1 MHGEKLSQQKWETVI
16 FLLSSDIHKNL
27 VGDFSKII
35 LNSIRLSN
43 FFMNFIFILDLDSF
57 VLFFVCFQD
66 LSTKIVFRKFQDHI
80 KVDPGLA
87 ILPIIAILC
96 GVAIGLGTVALGLV
110 LMIRGRHGAM
120 SSDDRGDM
128 SSDDDGNMKR

>member
-1 MHGEKLSQQKWETVI
+1 MLEPHQ
-16 FLLSSDIHKNL
+16 SDIAHYSHFEKNAPCF
-27 VGDFSKII
+27 VNSK
-35 LNSIRLSN
+35 LN
-43 FFMNFIFILDLDSF
+43 
-57 VLFFVCFQD
+57 LFFCFFIFQD

-96 GVAIGLGTVALGLV
+96 GVAIGLGTVALGLI

>member
-1 MHGEKLSQQKWETVI
+1 MSEFSI
-16 FLLSSDIHKNL
+16 FHYERNMR
-27 VGDFSKII
+27 FSPG
-35 LNSIRLSN
+35 SN
-43 FFMNFIFILDLDSF
+43 FVSPFWKLHNPYIQNI
-57 VLFFVCFQD
+57 
-66 LSTKIVFRKFQDHI
+66 FRKFQDHI

-96 GVAIGLGTVALGLV
+96 GVAIGLGTVALGLI